1 MKINISIDGVLRNTI
16 QKLEYTYS
24 NELVDSEII
33 PQQKIEIDEY
43 DNETIIEPEIT
54 DFEYKITEPIFND
67 NILNSFAFNSKEE
80 YENFIYLE
88 YPLEIFGHASIS
100 YPTAFIDLNTFI
112 LNHKDDE
119 ITLIGLDE
127 LGKAKPAT
135 LFFLSKN
142 GCLVNNIKFI
152 KSADI
157 EKEWRKCDMW
167 ITDNFSVIK
176 AKTNKKKKAVLF
188 STEYNSN
195 HTNYKNKISKIC

>member
-16 QKLEYTYS
+16 QKLEYIYS
-24 NELVDSEII
+24 NELVDSETI
-33 PQQKIEIDEY
+33 PQQIIEIDEY

-80 YENFIYLE
+80 YENFLYLE
-88 YPLEIFGHASIS
+88 YQLEIFGHANIS
-100 YPTAFIDLNTFI
+100 YPNAFNDLNSFI

-135 LFFLSKN
+135 LFFLAKN

-152 KSADI
+152 KSTGI
-157 EKEWRKCDMW
+157 KKEWRKCDMW
-167 ITDNFSVIK
+167 ITDNFSIIES
-176 AKTNKKKKAVLF
+176 KTNKRKKAILF
-188 STEYNSN
+188 STEYNNN
-195 HTNYKNKISKIC
+195 HNNYKNKINKIC